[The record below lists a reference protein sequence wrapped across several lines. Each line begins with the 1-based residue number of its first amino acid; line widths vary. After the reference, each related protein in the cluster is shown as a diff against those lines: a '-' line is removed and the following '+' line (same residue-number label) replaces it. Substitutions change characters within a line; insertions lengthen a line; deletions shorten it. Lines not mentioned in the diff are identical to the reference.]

1 MESCA
6 LCRER
11 DDLKKSHLLP
21 KSAYRVIGKSKRQK
35 ASPILIRALRDVAS
49 PSDYQ
54 YVKHLLCA
62 ECEQKL
68 SDKEDIVARYWFRKP
83 GFLLRNQLR
92 QVALYESDGGRRYY
106 PWYPA
111 IGLQE
116 NDLYYFALSLL
127 WRACQGRWGD
137 YPGLEAL
144 TEGMMEEV
152 RLYLYADAFP
162 PKSIKVLVFV
172 DWAGK
177 LEQIITLPIS
187 QPGRVQIVLL
197 GLCIELHIDVLGHD
211 KLVKDMNAADQKVY
225 LMLDKARCEE
235 VFGYVHYTAHRLKS
249 LQKVFPV
256 LPM

>member
-1 MESCA
+1 MGSCA
-6 LCRER
+6 LCREN

-62 ECEQKL
+62 DCEQKF
-68 SDKEDIVARYWFRKP
+68 SDKEDIVAKYWFRKP

-106 PWYPA
+106 PGYPP

-116 NDLYYFALSLL
+116 DDLYYFALSLL
-127 WRACQGRWGD
+127 WRACQGAWGD
-137 YPGLEAL
+137 YPGLDIL
-144 TEGMMEEV
+144 TEYVEEDV
-152 RLYLYADAFP
+152 RRYLNGDAVA
-162 PKSIKVLVFV
+162 PKSVKALVFV

-177 LEQIITLPIS
+177 LEQIMTLPIS

-197 GLCIELHIDVLGHD
+197 GLCIELHIDVLGNG
-211 KLVKDMNAADQKVY
+211 KVVKDMNAADQKVY
-225 LMLDKARCEE
+225 LMLDKTRCEE

-249 LQKVFPV
+249 LAKVSPV
-256 LPM
+256 LPS